1 MKVLIIE
8 DDSDIVSLLQI
19 YFESKGHE
27 VEAAM
32 DGVEGLRKLQVE
44 APQLILL
51 DIVLPRLDGW
61 SVLEAI
67 RTHSKVP
74 VILLTA
80 LDSTDDVV
88 RGLALGADDYLSK
101 PFQVR
106 ELDARMQAI
115 LRRVQESSG
124 ASLLE
129 VGAIRIDDRAKTV
142 LVDGEV
148 VALSPREYDLLKL
161 LASDPGRV
169 FSSEDIIAEVWAGS
183 TRAAASDVKQY
194 VHRLRAKIEPRPD
207 SPQRLE
213 TVKGFGYKLVV

>member
-8 DDSDIVSLLQI
+8 DDDDIVSLLRV

-27 VEAAM
+27 VEAAT
-32 DGVEGLRKLQVE
+32 DGVEGLRKVQDE
-44 APQLILL
+44 TPQLIVL

-67 RTHSKVP
+67 RAHSKVP

-88 RGLALGADDYLSK
+88 RGLALGADDYLCK

-115 LRRVQESSG
+115 WRRVQG
-124 ASLLE
+124 ASDVSMLE

-142 LVDGEV
+142 TVDGQV

-161 LASDPGRV
+161 LATDPGRV
-169 FSSEDIIAEVWAGS
+169 FSSEEIIAGVWAGS
-183 TRAAASDVKQY
+183 SRAAASDVKQ
-194 VHRLRAKIEPRPD
+194 
-207 SPQRLE
+207 
-213 TVKGFGYKLVV
+213 

>member
-8 DDSDIVSLLQI
+8 DDDDIVSLLRI

-27 VEAAM
+27 VEAAT
-32 DGVEGLRKLQVE
+32 DGVEGLRKLQAE
-44 APQLILL
+44 TPQLIVL

-67 RTHSKVP
+67 RARSKVP

-88 RGLALGADDYLSK
+88 RGLALGADDYLCK

-115 LRRVQESSG
+115 LRRVQG
-124 ASLLE
+124 ASDVSLLQ

-142 LVDGEV
+142 TVDRQA

-161 LASDPGRV
+161 LATDPGKV
-169 FSSEDIIAEVWAGS
+169 FSSEEIIAEVWAGS
-183 TRAAASDVKQY
+183 SRAAASDVKQY
-194 VHRLRAKIEPRPD
+194 VHRLRVKIESRPD